1 MIRLD
6 KYLADAGKGTRS
18 GVKKLIAAGRVSVN
32 GVPVKDSGFK
42 VQESDPVCI
51 DGRPVR
57 YAAYEY
63 YLLNKPQGVISAV
76 KDEAHGAVCV
86 TDLIEDKLR
95 KDLFPVG
102 RLDRDTEGLL
112 LITNDGDLCHRLLS
126 PKNHVDKTYYAELD
140 GPLTAE
146 MIRRLETGVDI
157 GDETPTRPC
166 RIELSDSGEYAGK
179 SPSERGGTSDLPV
192 PKGDRRPPA
201 AAACVQEPPAGTSC
215 RRTPPAAAFC
225 RITIHE
231 GRYHQIRRMFETQGL
246 TVTFLKRLTMGPL
259 ILDDALAP
267 GQYRRLTEEEL
278 TALKAAG
285 G

>member
-18 GVKKLIAAGRVSVN
+18 EVKKLIAAGRVSVN
-32 GVPVKDSGFK
+32 GAPVKDPGFK
-42 VQESDPVCI
+42 IQESDPVCI
-51 DGRPVR
+51 DGRFVR
-57 YAAYEY
+57 RAAFEY
-63 YLLNKPQGVISAV
+63 YLLYKPRGVISATR
-76 KDEAHGAVCV
+76 DEAHGMVCV

-126 PKNHVDKTYYAELD
+126 PRNHVDKTYYAELD

-146 MIRRLETGVDI
+146 MIRRLEEGVDI
-157 GDETPTRPC
+157 GDDAITRPC
-166 RIELSDSGEYAGK
+166 RIEATAPEEHGPE
-179 SPSERGGTSDLPV
+179 PSAAKAREACCGPE
-192 PKGDRRPPA
+192 PPA
-201 AAACVQEPPAGTSC
+201 AKARDPEPPAH
-215 RRTPPAAAFC
+215 PASALSAC

-231 GRYHQIRRMFETQGL
+231 GRYHQIRRMFKTQGL
-246 TVTFLKRLTMGPL
+246 TVTFLKRLSMGPL
-259 ILDDALAP
+259 YLDEALAP

-285 G
+285 RAGRQP